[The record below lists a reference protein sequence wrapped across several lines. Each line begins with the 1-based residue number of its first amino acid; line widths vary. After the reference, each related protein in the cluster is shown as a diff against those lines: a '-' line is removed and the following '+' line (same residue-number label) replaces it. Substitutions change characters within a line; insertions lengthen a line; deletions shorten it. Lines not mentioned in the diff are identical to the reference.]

1 MNFLPTILVFLGAII
16 LAVHVGKHSVRHS
29 LRQWCNMELGQIGEG
44 TRAEGYR
51 EAIEKIQS
59 SLKQRTVVFPSV
71 KVEGEI

>member
-1 MNFLPTILVFLGAII
+1 MDFLPTALAFVGAMIA
-16 LAVHVGKHSVRHS
+16 AVHVGKHSVRHS
-29 LRQWCNMELGQIGEG
+29 LRQWCNIELEQLGEG

-59 SLKQRTVVFPSV
+59 SLKQRKIVLPSL

>member
-1 MNFLPTILVFLGAII
+1 
-16 LAVHVGKHSVRHS
+16 
-29 LRQWCNMELGQIGEG
+29 MELGQIGEG